1 MLDSPDTVWTEA
13 VRIRNNNNNNNNNK
27 LYLQV
32 HTSTYSIAKAVYKY
46 VVRRRTKI

>member
-13 VRIRNNNNNNNNNK
+13 VRIWNNNNK

-32 HTSTYSIAKAVYKY
+32 HTSTYSIAKAIYKY
-46 VVRRRTKI
+46 VLRRRTKI